1 MTLTPWIRIGQ
12 PLEAVMSDYERIF
25 DAWEQGGIRG
35 LVFGRLVFADEQG
48 QYTIPA
54 FKGDPAPYK
63 KRGLNANLR
72 DVPLQPDKEK
82 LLHAMLADAKKRGWT
97 LMIFAPASGTI
108 AAEGLPLEEDPY
120 GTQAHAAAWE
130 DIFAAFPET
139 DGGIVDGWTE
149 SPYELAYHHGNAV
162 FRPLNDGQR
171 REATARGYDAE
182 RLDQGRH
189 HLHQRFQS
197 FTPAEVDYYG
207 AHGVLSEMNLFDINE
222 DALYWLRWRREDGI
236 RQGREFRQAIDEL
249 PRQLLLGNG
258 PRSAVF
264 SGMTALDFHA
274 WGQIVDLLLVKH
286 YFWHRGFDGM
296 YGTVARW
303 VQQIQEWNP
312 ALSEAQCWTVLR
324 AWLGIRLP
332 EVECLAD
339 MELGFPQAFFD
350 EVVQEETRRAI
361 AAVGDPQKILP
372 WVDTGRM
379 PHAGDPMT
387 AGDLYRILQASE
399 AAGLQRFLFHNH
411 AHLTAAE
418 WAVIS
423 RMCGTEWDEDP
434 DGYWP
439 PATPKP
445 GTF

>member
-1 MTLTPWIRIGQ
+1 M
-12 PLEAVMSDYERIF
+12 
-25 DAWEQGGIRG
+25 
-35 LVFGRLVFADEQG
+35 
-48 QYTIPA
+48 
-54 FKGDPAPYK
+54 
-63 KRGLNANLR
+63 
-72 DVPLQPDKEK
+72 
-82 LLHAMLADAKKRGWT
+82 
-97 LMIFAPASGTI
+97 
-108 AAEGLPLEEDPY
+108 
-120 GTQAHAAAWE
+120 
-130 DIFAAFPET
+130 
-139 DGGIVDGWTE
+139 
-149 SPYELAYHHGNAV
+149 
-162 FRPLNDGQR
+162 
-171 REATARGYDAE
+171 
-182 RLDQGRH
+182 
-189 HLHQRFQS
+189 HQRFQS

-207 AHGVLSEMNLFDINE
+207 DYGVLSELNLFDINE

-303 VQQIQEWNP
+303 IQQIQEWNP
-312 ALSEAQCWTVLR
+312 LLSETQCWTVLR

-339 MELGFPQAFFD
+339 MELGFPPAFFD

-379 PHAGDPMT
+379 PHGGDPMT
-387 AGDLYRILQASE
+387 AGDLYRILQSSE

-423 RMCGTEWDEDP
+423 RMCGTAWDEDP